1 MEEKRQWRRST
12 RAGAGLVGLVIGLGA
27 APLAAAP
34 PNPVIQ
40 VGVVQRFGDDP
51 QAQIRLEA
59 PAGER
64 LNLRF
69 ETDGQPQTLS
79 TTQVVLGVKAEPI
92 TAPDLRERVVLSH
105 HRSFESAEYSAQ
117 EWRQRGIE
125 AEIAQP
131 GGWEV
136 WASRQQYHTPLLRRL
151 LVKNLQAQGFSE
163 VHLDSQVVSQ
173 VPKLFFQANGYRYH
187 RDRLALS
194 SSGGRT
200 RVVQIA
206 PGAAPPLTRVYAGGL
221 SLQPNAYETYT
232 LINQVPVETYL
243 RGVVPHEIG
252 PRAPR
257 PAIQAQAVLARTY
270 VLRNLRRFAIDGYQ
284 ICADTQCQ
292 VYRGLSGTVPAADQA
307 IQATR
312 GQVLTYQNELVDAL
326 YSSTSGGV
334 TAAFSHVWNGPDRP
348 YLKPVVDSVS
358 GAWNLSRNP
367 LDGETSF
374 RAFMALDQ
382 GFNEQGWQLFRWR
395 YDSTL
400 AEITQD
406 LRQFLGRR
414 QHPLAGFSQVNQVRV
429 TERAPSGR
437 VQGLEIDTD
446 LGPVR
451 LEKDEIVRVLSAPRS
466 LLFYLDPIY
475 APAQG
480 DTPPTLSGYRFV
492 GGGWGHGVGLSQTG
506 SYRLGQMGWNY
517 GRILQFYYPGT
528 TLQPIH
534 NGLTLWS
541 DPQTATA
548 PTSPPD

>member
-1 MEEKRQWRRST
+1 MQGKRHWRQQPPRV
-12 RAGAGLVGLVIGLGA
+12 GAGLVGLAISLTA

-34 PNPVIQ
+34 PNPVIE
-40 VGVVQRFGDDP
+40 VGIVQRFGEDP

-79 TTQVVLGVKAEPI
+79 ATQVVLGVKPEPL
-92 TAPDLRERVVLSH
+92 TDPTLRERVVLSH
-105 HRSFESAEYSAQ
+105 HRSFESAEHSAQ
-117 EWRQRGIE
+117 EWRERGIE

-131 GGWEV
+131 GSWEV
-136 WASRQQYHTPLLRRL
+136 WASRQQYDTPLLRRL
-151 LVKNLQAQGFSE
+151 LVKNLQARGFSE
-163 VHLDSQVVSQ
+163 VQLDSRVVGQ
-173 VPKLFFQANGYRYH
+173 VPRLFFQANGYRYH
-187 RDRLALS
+187 RDRLELS
-194 SSGGRT
+194 PSGGRT
-200 RVVQIA
+200 RVVQK
-206 PGAAPPLTRVYAGGL
+206 GDPPLTRVYAGRL
-221 SLQPNAYETYT
+221 NLQPNAYDTYT
-232 LINQVPVETYL
+232 LVNQVPVETYL

-252 PRAPR
+252 PSAPV

-292 VYRGLSGTVPAADQA
+292 VYRGLNGTVASADQA

-348 YLKPVVDSVS
+348 YLQPVVDSVA

-367 LDGETSF
+367 LDGEASF
-374 RAFMALDQ
+374 RAFMALEQ
-382 GFNEQGWQLFRWR
+382 GFNEQGWRLFRWR
-395 YDSTL
+395 HESSLGDI
-400 AEITQD
+400 AQD

-414 QHPLAGFSQVNQVRV
+414 QHPLAGLSQVSQIRV
-429 TERAPSGR
+429 VERAPSGR
-437 VQGLEIDTD
+437 VQKLEIVTN
-446 LGPVR
+446 LGPVQ

-480 DTPPTLSGYRFV
+480 DGAAVLTGYRFV

-506 SYRLGQMGWNY
+506 SYRLGRMGWSY

-534 NGLTLWS
+534 AGLTLWS
-541 DPQTATA
+541 DPQGATTASN
-548 PTSPPD
+548 PFD

>member
-1 MEEKRQWRRST
+1 MEEKRQRWRST
-12 RAGAGLVGLVIGLGA
+12 RAGAGLVGLVISLAA

-34 PNPVIQ
+34 PNPIIQ

-69 ETDGQPQTLS
+69 ETNSQPQTLS

-437 VQGLEIDTD
+437 VQGLEIDTN

-541 DPQTATA
+541 DPQAT
-548 PTSPPD
+548 PTSNNPPN

>member
-1 MEEKRQWRRST
+1 MGKKRQWRRST
-12 RAGAGLVGLVIGLGA
+12 RAGLVGLVISLAA

-40 VGVVQRFGDDP
+40 VGVVQRFGENP
-51 QAQIRLEA
+51 QAQLRLEA

-69 ETDGQPQTLS
+69 ETHGLSQTLS
-79 TTQVVLGVKAEPI
+79 TAQVVLGVKAEPMA
-92 TAPDLRERVVLSH
+92 TPDLRERVVLSH

-136 WASRQQYHTPLLRRL
+136 WASRQQYNTPLLRRL
-151 LVKNLQAQGFSE
+151 LIKNLQDQGFGD
-163 VHLDSQVVSQ
+163 VHLDSRVVSQ
-173 VPKLFFQANGYRYH
+173 MPKLFFQANGYRYH
-187 RDRLALS
+187 RDRLELS

-200 RVVQIA
+200 RVVQVA
-206 PGAAPPLTRVYAGGL
+206 PGADPPLTRVYAGGL

-252 PRAPR
+252 PRAPL

-292 VYRGLSGTVPAADQA
+292 VYRGLSGTVAAADQA

-358 GAWNLSRNP
+358 GAWNLSRSP

-400 AEITQD
+400 AEIAQD

-414 QHPLAGFSQVNQVRV
+414 QHPLAEFSQVRQVRV

-437 VQGLEIDTD
+437 VQVLEIDTN

-475 APAQG
+475 TAAQG

-506 SYRLGQMGWNY
+506 AYRLGQMGWNY

-534 NGLTLWS
+534 NGLTLWAA
-541 DPQTATA
+541 PQAA
-548 PTSPPD
+548 PTPDF

>member
-12 RAGAGLVGLVIGLGA
+12 RAGAGLVGLVISLAA

-69 ETDGQPQTLS
+69 ETNGQPQTLS

-548 PTSPPD
+548 PTNPPD

>member
-1 MEEKRQWRRST
+1 MEEKRQRWRST
-12 RAGAGLVGLVIGLGA
+12 RAGAGLVGLVISLAA

-40 VGVVQRFGDDP
+40 VGVVQRFGEDP

-69 ETDGQPQTLS
+69 ETNGQPQTLS

>member
-1 MEEKRQWRRST
+1 MEEKRQRWRST

-69 ETDGQPQTLS
+69 ETNGQPQTLS

-548 PTSPPD
+548 PTNPPD

>member
-1 MEEKRQWRRST
+1 
-12 RAGAGLVGLVIGLGA
+12 
-27 APLAAAP
+27 
-34 PNPVIQ
+34 
-40 VGVVQRFGDDP
+40 
-51 QAQIRLEA
+51 
-59 PAGER
+59 
-64 LNLRF
+64 
-69 ETDGQPQTLS
+69 
-79 TTQVVLGVKAEPI
+79 
-92 TAPDLRERVVLSH
+92 
-105 HRSFESAEYSAQ
+105 
-117 EWRQRGIE
+117 
-125 AEIAQP
+125 
-131 GGWEV
+131 
-136 WASRQQYHTPLLRRL
+136 
-151 LVKNLQAQGFSE
+151 
-163 VHLDSQVVSQ
+163 VVSQ

-187 RDRLALS
+187 RDRLELS

-200 RVVQIA
+200 RVVQS
-206 PGAAPPLTRVYAGGL
+206 GEPPLTRVYAGGL

-475 APAQG
+475 APTQG
-480 DTPPTLSGYRFV
+480 DIPPTLSGYRFV

-534 NGLTLWS
+534 NGLTLWAA
-541 DPQTATA
+541 PEAA
-548 PTSPPD
+548 PTPAPPFRPPTPVAP

>member
-12 RAGAGLVGLVIGLGA
+12 RAGAGLVGLVISLAA

-69 ETDGQPQTLS
+69 ETNGQPQTLS

-206 PGAAPPLTRVYAGGL
+206 PGADPPLTRVYAGGL

-548 PTSPPD
+548 PTNPPD

>member
-12 RAGAGLVGLVIGLGA
+12 RAGAGLVGLVISLAA

-69 ETDGQPQTLS
+69 ETNGQPQTLS

-206 PGAAPPLTRVYAGGL
+206 PGADPPLTRVYAGGL

-506 SYRLGQMGWNY
+506 AYRLGQMGWNY

>member
-1 MEEKRQWRRST
+1 MEEKRQRWRST
-12 RAGAGLVGLVIGLGA
+12 RAGAGLVGLVISLGA

-69 ETDGQPQTLS
+69 ETNGQPQTLS

>member
-1 MEEKRQWRRST
+1 MEEKRQWWRST
-12 RAGAGLVGLVIGLGA
+12 RAGAGLVGLVISLAA

-69 ETDGQPQTLS
+69 ETNGQPQTLS

-541 DPQTATA
+541 DPQVA
-548 PTSPPD
+548 PGP

>member
-1 MEEKRQWRRST
+1 MEGKGQWRQRST
-12 RAGAGLVGLVIGLGA
+12 RAGLVGLVISLTA

-40 VGVVQRFGDDP
+40 VGVVQRFGENL
-51 QAQIRLEA
+51 QTQIRLEA

-69 ETDGQPQTLS
+69 ETNGQPQTLIAP
-79 TTQVVLGVKAEPI
+79 QVVLGLKAEPM

-105 HRSFESAEYSAQ
+105 HRSFESAEHSAQ

-125 AEIAQP
+125 IEIAQP

-136 WASRQQYHTPLLRRL
+136 WASRQQYNTPLLRRL
-151 LVKNLQAQGFSE
+151 LIKNLQAQGFSE

-173 VPKLFFQANGYRYH
+173 VPKLFFQVNGYRYH
-187 RDRLALS
+187 RDRLELS

-200 RVVQIA
+200 RVVQT
-206 PGAAPPLTRVYAGGL
+206 GDPPLTRVYAGGL
-221 SLQPNAYETYT
+221 SLQPNAYDTYT

-252 PRAPR
+252 PSAPL

-292 VYRGLSGTVPAADQA
+292 VYRGLSGTVAAADQA

-358 GAWNLSRNP
+358 GAWNLSRKP
-367 LDGETSF
+367 LNEEINF

-400 AEITQD
+400 AEIAQD
-406 LRQFLGRR
+406 LRQFLGPR
-414 QHPLAGFSQVNQVRV
+414 QHPLAGLSQVSQVRV

-437 VQGLEIDTD
+437 VQVLEIDTN
-446 LGPVR
+446 LGPLR

-480 DTPPTLSGYRFV
+480 DAPPTLTGYRFV

-534 NGLTLWS
+534 GGLTLWS
-541 DPQTATA
+541 DPQTTTT
-548 PTSPPD
+548 PNNPPD

>member
-1 MEEKRQWRRST
+1 MEEKRQRWRST
-12 RAGAGLVGLVIGLGA
+12 RAGAGLVGLVISLAA

-34 PNPVIQ
+34 PNPIIQ

-69 ETDGQPQTLS
+69 ETNGQPQTLS

-437 VQGLEIDTD
+437 VQGLEIDTN

-541 DPQTATA
+541 DPQAA
-548 PTSPPD
+548 PTPDP

>member
-1 MEEKRQWRRST
+1 MEEKRQRWRST
-12 RAGAGLVGLVIGLGA
+12 RAGAGLVGLVISLAA

-34 PNPVIQ
+34 PNPIIQ

-69 ETDGQPQTLS
+69 ETNGQPQTLS

-414 QHPLAGFSQVNQVRV
+414 QHPLAGFSEVNQVRV

-437 VQGLEIDTD
+437 VQGLEIDTN

-541 DPQTATA
+541 DPQAA
-548 PTSPPD
+548 PTPDP

>member
-1 MEEKRQWRRST
+1 MEGKGQWRRRST
-12 RAGAGLVGLVIGLGA
+12 RAGLVGLVISLTA

-40 VGVVQRFGDDP
+40 VGVVQRFGEDP
-51 QAQIRLEA
+51 QTQIRLEA

-69 ETDGQPQTLS
+69 ETNGQPQTLS
-79 TTQVVLGVKAEPI
+79 APQVVLGLKAEPMA
-92 TAPDLRERVVLSH
+92 APDLRERVVLSH
-105 HRSFESAEYSAQ
+105 HRSFESAEHSAQ
-117 EWRQRGIE
+117 EWQKRGIE

-136 WASRQQYHTPLLRRL
+136 WASRQQYNTPLLRRL
-151 LVKNLQAQGFSE
+151 LMKNLQAQGFGE
-163 VHLDSQVVSQ
+163 VHLDSRVVSQ

-187 RDRLALS
+187 RDRLELS

-200 RVVQIA
+200 RVVQS
-206 PGAAPPLTRVYAGGL
+206 GEPPLTRVYAGGL
-221 SLQPNAYETYT
+221 SLQPNAYDTYT

-252 PRAPR
+252 PSAPL

-367 LDGETSF
+367 LNEETSF

-400 AEITQD
+400 AEIAQD

-414 QHPLAGFSQVNQVRV
+414 QHPLAGLSQVSQVRV

-437 VQGLEIDTD
+437 VQVLELDTN

-480 DTPPTLSGYRFV
+480 DGPPTLTGYRFV

-506 SYRLGQMGWNY
+506 SYRLGRMGWNY

-528 TLQPIH
+528 ALQPIH
-534 NGLTLWS
+534 GGLTLWS
-541 DPQTATA
+541 DPQATTT
-548 PTSPPD
+548 PNSPPD

>member
-69 ETDGQPQTLS
+69 ETNGQPQTLS

>member
-1 MEEKRQWRRST
+1 MEGKGQWRRRST
-12 RAGAGLVGLVIGLGA
+12 RAGLVGLVISLTA

-40 VGVVQRFGDDP
+40 VGVVQRFGEDP
-51 QAQIRLEA
+51 QTQIRLEA

-69 ETDGQPQTLS
+69 ETNGQPQTLS
-79 TTQVVLGVKAEPI
+79 APQVVLGLKAEPMA
-92 TAPDLRERVVLSH
+92 APDLRERVVLSH
-105 HRSFESAEYSAQ
+105 HRSFESAEHSAQ
-117 EWRQRGIE
+117 EWQKRGIE

-136 WASRQQYHTPLLRRL
+136 WASRQQYNTPLLRRL
-151 LVKNLQAQGFSE
+151 LMKNLQAQGFGE
-163 VHLDSQVVSQ
+163 VHLDSRVVSQ

-187 RDRLALS
+187 RDRLELS

-200 RVVQIA
+200 RVVQS
-206 PGAAPPLTRVYAGGL
+206 GEPPLTRVYAGGL
-221 SLQPNAYETYT
+221 SLQPNAYDTYT

-252 PRAPR
+252 PSAPL

-367 LDGETSF
+367 LNEETSF

-400 AEITQD
+400 AEIAQD

-414 QHPLAGFSQVNQVRV
+414 QHPLAGLSQVSQVRV
-429 TERAPSGR
+429 TERAPSGGYR
-437 VQGLEIDTD
+437 CW
-446 LGPVR
+446 
-451 LEKDEIVRVLSAPRS
+451 S
-466 LLFYLDPIY
+466 LTPIWGQC
-475 APAQG
+475 AWRR
-480 DTPPTLSGYRFV
+480 TKLSGCFPPPAVCCFIWTR
-492 GGGWGHGVGLSQTG
+492 S
-506 SYRLGQMGWNY
+506 
-517 GRILQFYYPGT
+517 
-528 TLQPIH
+528 TLQPR
-534 NGLTLWS
+534 GMG
-541 DPQTATA
+541 
-548 PTSPPD
+548 PPP